1 MKDTITIDP
10 RPWAMNWK
18 TGKMEVLNERPELPE
33 GTRVEYH
40 KGHAQLGIFALLE
53 DGKTCVNMYGNYED
67 AGAFCELDKY
77 AKTTSEVFG
86 IGTYY
91 DPSAAPFTA
100 KEIARAVE
108 QAKFWEEEQT
118 RKRAEEER
126 AREAKREETRAKFAG
141 KYPERKG
148 GCLTDAVQVAKN
160 IRQDLAEAFPGQ
172 KFSVRKEDYDT
183 ISVNWEDGPTREE
196 VERVCKKWQRDF
208 AGNLMEDYYA
218 TKDNIFTSVFGGVD
232 YLHISRHFSAERL
245 AEMAEEL
252 RAACP
257 ELPEAGKATK
267 WAHPCEFAGL
277 HGFLSA
283 HNAEI
288 TREGWWTVEEVARIV
303 VDEQSYYTRPAAKET
318 KPAQVAEMPEGG
330 KYQIIDYSE
339 KAIAVTGDTKAIK
352 DTLRQMGGKFNARLS
367 CGPGWIFSR
376 RKEQDLRALLSC

>member
-1 MKDTITIDP
+1 MRDTITIDP

-18 TGKMEVLNERPELPE
+18 TGKMEVLNERPQLPT

-40 KGHAQLGIFALLE
+40 RGHAQLGIFALLE
-53 DGKTCVNMYGNYED
+53 DGATCVNVYGNYEE

-91 DPSAAPFTA
+91 DPAAKPFEA
-100 KEIARAVE
+100 QEIARAIE
-108 QAKFWEEEQT
+108 QANFWEGEQ
-118 RKRAEEER
+118 
-126 AREAKREETRAKFAG
+126 ARKREEEARAWEAQKEETRGKFAG
-141 KYPERKG
+141 KYPEHKG
-148 GCLTDAVQVAKN
+148 GLLTDAVQVAKN

-172 KFSVRKEDYDT
+172 KIRVRKEGYDT
-183 ISVNWEDGPTREE
+183 ISICWEDGPTREE
-196 VERVCKKWQRDF
+196 VERICKKWQRDF

-218 TKDNIFTSVFGGVD
+218 TTDSAFTSVFGGVD
-232 YLHISRHFSAERL
+232 YLHFSRLFSAERL
-245 AEMAEEL
+245 AEMANEL

-257 ELPEAGKATK
+257 DLPEAGKATK
-267 WAHPCEFAGL
+267 FAHPCEFAGL
-277 HGFLSA
+277 YDFLEA

-303 VDEQSYYTRPAAKET
+303 VDGQSYYTRPEAKET

-330 KYQIIDYSE
+330 NYQIIDYSE
-339 KAIAVTGDTKAIK
+339 KAIAVTGDTKQIK

-367 CGPGWIFSR
+367 CGPGWVFSR
-376 RKEQDLRALLSC
+376 RKEQELRAFLSC